1 MAHRLAGTLAL
12 PWTQTTSQRSG
23 NQRVAADHTLLAVT
37 MTLALVGL
45 VMVFSAS
52 AIVAGNRFQDPGFFL
67 KRQIAWLTFGFL
79 LMHLTSRIDYTFWKK
94 LSIPMLA
101 CMLLL
106 LVMVLVPSLGVA
118 AKGARRWLRLGPI
131 SAQPAEMVKLVA
143 VIYLAAYLTKKGD
156 KITLFRDGLLPVL
169 IVIGPEEYAA
179 LTAAAAGRVPLTTN
193 VGVRANV
200 RRIAGYLD
208 DITRHRV
215 VKLEPDLGTVVVLGM
230 VTVAMCFLAGARISH
245 LLALGLCAIPV
256 VLVLVLG
263 FNYRRQRLM
272 TFLAPWKDA
281 SDTGFQITQSFL
293 AFGSGGP
300 FGVGLGEGKQKLYFL
315 PEAHTDFV
323 LALVGE
329 ELGLI
334 GTATVTLLFAFF
346 VWRGVQIAA
355 RARVPFGRYL
365 GMGITLLIGGQ
376 ALVNAAVV
384 TGLLPTKGL
393 TLPFVSYGG
402 SSLVV
407 SLIGV
412 GILLSISRDRHAG
425 GSRGGRG
432 GLDHG

>member
-1 MAHRLAGTLAL
+1 MAHRSAGTLAL
-12 PWTQTTSQRSG
+12 PWSQTSQRSG
-23 NQRVAADHTLLAVT
+23 TKRVAADYTLLAVT
-37 MTLALVGL
+37 MTLTLVGL

-67 KRQIAWLTFGFL
+67 KRQVAWLALGLL
-79 LMHLTSRIDYTFWKK
+79 LMHLTSRIDYTLWKK
-94 LSIPMLA
+94 LSIPMLLG
-101 CMLLL
+101 MLLL
-106 LVMVLVPSLGVA
+106 LVMVLVPGIGVA

-131 SAQPAEMVKLVA
+131 SMQPAEMVKLVTA
-143 VIYLAAYLTKKGD
+143 IYMAAYLTRKGD
-156 KITLFRDGLLPVL
+156 KITSFREGLLPAL
-169 IVIGPEEYAA
+169 IVLG
-179 LTAAAAGRVPLTTN
+179 LLSGLVL
-193 VGVRANV
+193 
-200 RRIAGYLD
+200 
-208 DITRHRV
+208 
-215 VKLEPDLGTVVVLGM
+215 LEPDFGTVVVLGL
-230 VTVAMCFLAGARISH
+230 VTVGMCFLAGARVSH
-245 LLALGLCAIPV
+245 LLTLGLCAIP
-256 VLVLVLG
+256 LVLMLILG
-263 FNYRRQRLM
+263 SSYRRQRLM
-272 TFLAPWKDA
+272 TFLAPWKEA
-281 SDTGFQITQSFL
+281 SAAGFQITQSFL

-329 ELGLI
+329 ELGLV
-334 GTATVTLLFAFF
+334 GTATVILLFAVF
-346 VWRGVQIAA
+346 VWRGFQIAT

-412 GILLSISRDRHAG
+412 GVLLSISRDRHPG
-425 GSRGGRG
+425 GSRGDRG
-432 GLDHG
+432 GSDHE

>member
-1 MAHRLAGTLAL
+1 
-12 PWTQTTSQRSG
+12 
-23 NQRVAADHTLLAVT
+23 
-37 MTLALVGL
+37 
-45 VMVFSAS
+45 
-52 AIVAGNRFQDPGFFL
+52 
-67 KRQIAWLTFGFL
+67 
-79 LMHLTSRIDYTFWKK
+79 
-94 LSIPMLA
+94 
-101 CMLLL
+101 
-106 LVMVLVPSLGVA
+106 
-118 AKGARRWLRLGPI
+118 
-131 SAQPAEMVKLVA
+131 
-143 VIYLAAYLTKKGD
+143 
-156 KITLFRDGLLPVL
+156 
-169 IVIGPEEYAA
+169 
-179 LTAAAAGRVPLTTN
+179 
-193 VGVRANV
+193 
-200 RRIAGYLD
+200 
-208 DITRHRV
+208 
-215 VKLEPDLGTVVVLGM
+215 
-230 VTVAMCFLAGARISH
+230 
-245 LLALGLCAIPV
+245 
-256 VLVLVLG
+256 
-263 FNYRRQRLM
+263 M

-346 VWRGVQIAA
+346 VWRGFQIAT
-355 RARVPFGRYL
+355 RARMPFGRYL

-432 GLDHG
+432 GSEHE

>member
-1 MAHRLAGTLAL
+1 MAHRSAGTLAL
-12 PWTQTTSQRSG
+12 PWSQTSQRSG
-23 NQRVAADHTLLAVT
+23 TKRVSADYTLLAVT

-52 AIVAGNRFQDPGFFL
+52 AIVAGNRFHDPGFFL
-67 KRQIAWLTFGFL
+67 KRQVAWLAFGLL
-79 LMHLTSRIDYTFWKK
+79 LMHLTSRIDYPLWKK
-94 LSIPMLA
+94 LSIPMLFG
-101 CMLLL
+101 MLLL
-106 LVMVLVPSLGVA
+106 LVMVLVPGLGVA

-131 SAQPAEMVKLVA
+131 SMQPAEMVKLVT
-143 VIYLAAYLTKKGD
+143 VIYIAAYLTKKGD
-156 KITLFRDGLLPVL
+156 KITSFREGLLPAL
-169 IVIGPEEYAA
+169 IVLG
-179 LTAAAAGRVPLTTN
+179 LLSGLVL
-193 VGVRANV
+193 
-200 RRIAGYLD
+200 
-208 DITRHRV
+208 
-215 VKLEPDLGTVVVLGM
+215 LEPDLGTVVVLGL
-230 VTVAMCFLAGARISH
+230 VTVGMCFLAGARVAH
-245 LLALGLCAIPV
+245 LLTLGLCAIPV

-263 FNYRRQRLM
+263 SSYRRQRLM

-281 SDTGFQITQSFL
+281 GDAGFQITQSFL

-329 ELGLI
+329 ELGLV
-334 GTATVTLLFAFF
+334 GTVTVILLFAVF
-346 VWRGVQIAA
+346 VWRGFQIAA

-412 GILLSISRDRHAG
+412 GVLLSISRDRHAG
-425 GSRGGRG
+425 GSRGGS
-432 GLDHG
+432 DHE

>member
-1 MAHRLAGTLAL
+1 MAHRSAGTLAL
-12 PWTQTTSQRSG
+12 PWSQTSQRSG
-23 NQRVAADHTLLAVT
+23 TKRVAADYTLLAVT

-67 KRQIAWLTFGFL
+67 KRQVAWLALGLL
-79 LMHLTSRIDYTFWKK
+79 LMHLTSRIDYTLWKK
-94 LSIPMLA
+94 LSIPMLLG
-101 CMLLL
+101 MLLL
-106 LVMVLVPSLGVA
+106 LVMVLVPGLGVA

-131 SAQPAEMVKLVA
+131 SMQPAEMVKLVT
-143 VIYLAAYLTKKGD
+143 VIYMAAYLTRKGD
-156 KITLFRDGLLPVL
+156 KITSFREGLLPAL
-169 IVIGPEEYAA
+169 IVLG
-179 LTAAAAGRVPLTTN
+179 LLSGLVL
-193 VGVRANV
+193 
-200 RRIAGYLD
+200 
-208 DITRHRV
+208 
-215 VKLEPDLGTVVVLGM
+215 LEPDLGTVVVLGL
-230 VTVAMCFLAGARISH
+230 VTVGMCFLAGARVSH
-245 LLALGLCAIPV
+245 LLTLGLCAIP
-256 VLVLVLG
+256 LVLG
-263 FNYRRQRLM
+263 LVLGSSYRRQRLM
-272 TFLAPWKDA
+272 TFLAPWKEA
-281 SDTGFQITQSFL
+281 SAAGFQITQSFL

-329 ELGLI
+329 ELGLL
-334 GTATVTLLFAFF
+334 GTVSVILLFAVF
-346 VWRGVQIAA
+346 VWRGFQIAT

-412 GILLSISRDRHAG
+412 GVLLSISRDRHAG

-432 GLDHG
+432 GSDHE

>member
-1 MAHRLAGTLAL
+1 MI
-12 PWTQTTSQRSG
+12 
-23 NQRVAADHTLLAVT
+23 
-37 MTLALVGL
+37 LALVGL

-67 KRQIAWLTFGFL
+67 KRQIAWLAFGL
-79 LMHLTSRIDYTFWKK
+79 VLMQLASRIDYTLWKK

-106 LVMVLVPSLGVA
+106 LVLVLVPSLGVSV
-118 AKGARRWLRLGPI
+118 KGARRWLRIGPL
-131 SAQPAEMVKLVA
+131 SVQPAEMVKLVA
-143 VIYLAAYLTKKGD
+143 VIFMAAYLTRKGD
-156 KITLFRDGLLPVL
+156 KITLFREGLLPAL
-169 IVIGPEEYAA
+169 IVIG
-179 LTAAAAGRVPLTTN
+179 LLSGLVL
-193 VGVRANV
+193 
-200 RRIAGYLD
+200 
-208 DITRHRV
+208 
-215 VKLEPDLGTVVVLGM
+215 LEPDLGTVVVLGL
-230 VTVAMCFLAGARISH
+230 VTVGMCFLAGARISH
-245 LLALGLCAIPV
+245 LLALGLCAIPI

-263 FNYRRQRLM
+263 SSYRRQRLM

-281 SDTGFQITQSFL
+281 SDAGFQITQSFL

-329 ELGLI
+329 ELGFI
-334 GTATVTLLFAFF
+334 GTAVVTLLFAFF
-346 VWRGVQIAA
+346 VWRGFQIAA

-407 SLIGV
+407 SLMGV

-425 GSRGGRG
+425 GPRGGRG
-432 GLDHG
+432 GSDHE

>member
-1 MAHRLAGTLAL
+1 MAHRSAGTLAL
-12 PWTQTTSQRSG
+12 PWSQTSQRSG
-23 NQRVAADHTLLAVT
+23 TKRVSADYTLLAVT

-67 KRQIAWLTFGFL
+67 KRQVAWLSFGLL
-79 LMHLTSRIDYTFWKK
+79 LMHLTSRIDYPLWKK
-94 LSIPMLA
+94 LSIPMLFG
-101 CMLLL
+101 MLLL
-106 LVMVLVPSLGVA
+106 LVMVLVPGLGVA

-131 SAQPAEMVKLVA
+131 SMQPAEMVKLVT
-143 VIYLAAYLTKKGD
+143 VIYIAAYLTKKGD
-156 KITLFRDGLLPVL
+156 KITSFREGLLPAL
-169 IVIGPEEYAA
+169 IVLG
-179 LTAAAAGRVPLTTN
+179 LLSGLVL
-193 VGVRANV
+193 
-200 RRIAGYLD
+200 
-208 DITRHRV
+208 
-215 VKLEPDLGTVVVLGM
+215 LEPDLGTVVVLGL
-230 VTVAMCFLAGARISH
+230 VTVGMCFLAGARISH
-245 LLALGLCAIPV
+245 LLTLGLCAIPV

-263 FNYRRQRLM
+263 SSYRRQRLM

-281 SDTGFQITQSFL
+281 GDAGFQITQSFL

-334 GTATVTLLFAFF
+334 GTVTVILLFALF
-346 VWRGVQIAA
+346 VWRGFQIAT
-355 RARVPFGRYL
+355 RARLPFGRYL

-412 GILLSISRDRHAG
+412 GVLLSISRDRHAG
-425 GSRGGRG
+425 GSRGGS
-432 GLDHG
+432 DHE